1 MVPILKTF
9 VVKFD
14 ATNTSVL
21 LPFCCTI
28 KAVVVLFALITSNLS
43 VVYTTVSSCVLSPK
57 TIKLELIVKL
67 PLTSKLLLYLLFT
80 INLLAALIFS
90 VIISVVKSVIRFEI
104 ILLVVKI

>member
-1 MVPILKTF
+1 MPILKTL

-28 KAVVVLFALITSNLS
+28 KADVVLLAFTTSNLS
-43 VVYTTVSSCVLSPK
+43 VVYTIVSSCVLSPK
-57 TIKLELIVKL
+57 TIKLELIVKV
-67 PLTSKLLLYLLFT
+67 PLSSKLLLYLLLT

-90 VIISVVKSVIRFEI
+90 VIISVVKSVILLEI
-104 ILLVVKI
+104 KLLAVNM